1 LEPLRALT
9 NLQTLGCSYNEI
21 SDLEPL
27 RALTKL
33 QELGCYSNKISD
45 LEPLRALMNLH
56 KLYCSYNKISDLEPL
71 RALTK
76 LQTLGCSY
84 NEISDLEP
92 LRALTNLQKL
102 SCRKNE
108 ISDLEPLRALTNLQ
122 ALDCQHTKI
131 SDLEPLRA
139 LTNLQTLYCQ
149 HTKINNLEPLRAL
162 TNLQT
167 LYCHSNQI
175 SDLERLR
182 ALTNLQTLY
191 CHSNQIS
198 DLKLKNSHNLSCCW
212 MPHSDEIEIELK
224 PGLIIRSNYRLEEEL
239 GEGSIS
245 VVWKAIDLIQEAG
258 EARESHVAIKF
269 FSLDFMRHPDAL
281 KALVRE
287 IHSYKRLTHPK
298 IVKAYSLDR
307 LGCTIFMVTEFSK
320 GIPLNKFL
328 KSHKNGISLIEAK
341 PIIKDMAE
349 ALEYAHKEGIVH
361 LDFKPAKVFYDPDE
375 KIAKVI
381 DFGIARPLKQSER
394 DPGSLGAITDA
405 YASPEMLFGLEP
417 EQRDDIYGLACV
429 TYELLSGKHPFNRK
443 KATTAK
449 DEGQSPEPID
459 GLKPQQNKALLRAL
473 AFDRNDRTP
482 TATQFLAE
490 LFPKKKNFFWVLVG
504 GSIIV
509 LGLASFAAWEYF
521 KPQPTLSGNGPI
533 SVIPPQVTLD
543 QEPEDDDARQQA
555 EAARLA
561 EERRQE

>member
-1 LEPLRALT
+1 LT
-9 NLQTLGCSYNEI
+9 NLQE
-21 SDLEPL
+21 
-27 RALTKL
+27 
-33 QELGCYSNKISD
+33 
-45 LEPLRALMNLH
+45 
-56 KLYCSYNKISDLEPL
+56 
-71 RALTK
+71 
-76 LQTLGCSY
+76 
-84 NEISDLEP
+84 
-92 LRALTNLQKL
+92 L
-102 SCRKNE
+102 SCRQNE

-149 HTKINNLEPLRAL
+149 HTKISDLEPLRAL

-167 LYCHSNQI
+167 LSCHSNQI
-175 SDLERLR
+175 SDLEPLR
-182 ALTNLQTLY
+182 ALTNLQSLS

-198 DLKLKNSHNLSCCW
+198 DLKLENYHDRFSRPSFW
-212 MPHSDEIEIELK
+212 VGDEIVLEH
-224 PGLIIRSNYRLEEEL
+224 GLIIRDNYRLEEEL
-239 GEGSIS
+239 GEGGMG

-258 EARESHVAIKF
+258 EARDSHVAIKF
-269 FSLDFMRHPDAL
+269 FSRDFKEHPDAL

-287 IHSYKRLTHPK
+287 FHRYKRLTHPK
-298 IVKAYSLDR
+298 IVKAHGLDR
-307 LGCTIFMVTEFSK
+307 LGNTFFMVMEFLK

-349 ALEYAHKEGIVH
+349 ALAHAHQEGIAH
-361 LDFKPAKVFYDPDE
+361 LDFKPANVFYDPDE

-381 DFGIARPLKQSER
+381 DFGVVRPLEQSER
-394 DPGSLGAITDA
+394 EQGSLGAITDA
-405 YASPEMLFGLEP
+405 YASAEMLFGLEP
-417 EQRDDIYGLACV
+417 EPRDDIYGLACV

-449 DEGQSPEPID
+449 DEGLSPEPID
-459 GLKPQQNKALLRAL
+459 GLKPQQNKALLRGL
-473 AFDRNDRTP
+473 AFYRDDRTP

-490 LFPKKKNFFWVLVG
+490 LFPEKKNFFWVLVG

-543 QEPEDDDARQQA
+543 QGPEDDDARQQA